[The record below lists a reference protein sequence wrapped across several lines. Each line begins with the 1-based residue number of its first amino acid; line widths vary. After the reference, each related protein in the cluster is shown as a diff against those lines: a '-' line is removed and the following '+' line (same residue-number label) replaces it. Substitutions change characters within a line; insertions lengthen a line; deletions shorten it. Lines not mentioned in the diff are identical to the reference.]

1 MWGKKRICLENRKY
15 VRTSIFGI
23 RGKNEV
29 GIYVCFVLMKLKG
42 VAWNSIEMSY
52 DVIQVH
58 VWSYEF
64 SPMRGHSWVCESRGI
79 CLTTRIG
86 WSCNVCSSQ
95 RVRTLIYRNWRHKEL
110 DRAAWVH
117 TRLFWSCRSVQDSN
131 DTCKCYE

>member
-52 DVIQVH
+52 DIIKVH
-58 VWSYEF
+58 V
-64 SPMRGHSWVCESRGI
+64 
-79 CLTTRIG
+79 
-86 WSCNVCSSQ
+86 
-95 RVRTLIYRNWRHKEL
+95 
-110 DRAAWVH
+110 
-117 TRLFWSCRSVQDSN
+117 
-131 DTCKCYE
+131 